1 MISLRQHVVSLAAVF
16 LALAVGLVL
25 GSTTLSDSLLGGL
38 RDDKADLQTQ
48 LDATA
53 AERSSLD
60 QQLTAADGFDA
71 AIASRVLAD
80 TLAQRTVVV
89 VAAPDAD
96 SADRDALVQLIGA
109 AGGSVT
115 GQISL
120 TNTFVDPA
128 SAEQLRATV
137 SNAIPAGVQLPTG
150 ATDPGSLAGSLLGS
164 VLLLNGTTAQEQTS
178 PEALSAALAALQSG
192 GFIGTGDGTV
202 RAGQLAVVLTGGA
215 VTGDGAGDRAAT
227 VARLAAAMDSRGA
240 GTVLAGRTG
249 SADGNGPV
257 GVARADANT
266 TAGLSTVDD
275 VQSSAGRITTVLALA
290 EQLEGRAGRYGTA
303 TSAEAVTVPS

>member
-25 GSTTLSDSLLGGL
+25 GSTTLSNGLLGGL
-38 RDDKADLQTQ
+38 RDDKADVQSQ
-48 LDATA
+48 LDSTTA
-53 AERSSLD
+53 DRN
-60 QQLTAADGFDA
+60 QLQAQLASADGFDA
-71 AIASRVLAD
+71 AIASRVLRD
-80 TLAQRTVVV
+80 TLAQRTVVI
-89 VAAPDAD
+89 VAAPDAN

-115 GQISL
+115 GQVSL

-137 SNAIPAGVQLPTG
+137 TNAIPAGVQLPTG

-164 VLLLNGTTAQEQTS
+164 VLLLDPRTAQQQTS
-178 PEALSAALAALQSG
+178 PEALTAALGALSSG
-192 GFIGTGDGTV
+192 GFIGTGDGSV
-202 RAGQLAVVLTGGA
+202 RAGQLAVVLSGGA

-240 GTVLAGRTG
+240 GTVLAGRSG

-290 EQLEGRAGRYGTA
+290 EQLAGKAGRYGTA
-303 TSAEAVTVPS
+303 SSAQAVTVPS